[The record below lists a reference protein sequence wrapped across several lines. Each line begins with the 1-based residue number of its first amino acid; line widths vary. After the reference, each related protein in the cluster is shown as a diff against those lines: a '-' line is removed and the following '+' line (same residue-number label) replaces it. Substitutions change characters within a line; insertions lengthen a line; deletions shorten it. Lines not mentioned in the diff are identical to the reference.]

1 LERAGGKVVVAARE
15 DAEVADGHPRV
26 ALVEV
31 DDALFLGKKNIFRI
45 FGGVFYI
52 LAIFSNF

>member
-31 DDALFLGKKNIFRI
+31 DDALFLGKKNIFRNLGAFFI
-45 FGGVFYI
+45 FLRF
-52 LAIFSNF
+52 FF